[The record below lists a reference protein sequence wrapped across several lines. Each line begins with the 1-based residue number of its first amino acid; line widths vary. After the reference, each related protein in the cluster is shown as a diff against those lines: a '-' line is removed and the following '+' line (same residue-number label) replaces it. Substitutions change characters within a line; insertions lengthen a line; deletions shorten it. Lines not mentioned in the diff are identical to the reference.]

1 MSGLHVFRAIL
12 MWKKTFGRLVFLFVT
27 GAALVCIYGIVMG
40 SRLTWILSDNPPP
53 VAEPEP
59 VDPEMQLRETLLNY
73 LAQLDASGS
82 EFTKQVIGD
91 AQLQRWNLDTGIAYF
106 SLPAKPGQQGY
117 PQSAVAG
124 FVTRFDEVRF
134 APADQEVMKL
144 DDLVLPRTPETAF
157 FFATAVQN
165 FAVTPGK
172 RFVFPYRSATY
183 TVSLQ
188 ETMDYLHN
196 ESVVGG
202 LLNAATGKTI
212 GGRELV
218 FSNHGAFVAVRGEPS
233 LKRLADALVFGLPR
247 GPEARELRVQ
257 RLLDFVTTEIAYDP
271 NEAGAGVEV
280 LRRPNEILMTRRGDC
295 SNKSILF
302 ASLLDQLGEPYL
314 FAYMPGHI
322 AVAVPRGHFGA
333 YNGLTLL
340 WEKKPWVLAETTAV
354 KFRIG
359 VDHLMDE
366 TLFPRCEYLQ
376 YPPNPNVIV
385 SRLTGE
391 RLMFR

>member
-1 MSGLHVFRAIL
+1 
-12 MWKKTFGRLVFLFVT
+12 MWKKTFGRLVFLLVT
-27 GAALVCIYGIVMG
+27 GVVLVGVYGIVMG
-40 SRLTWILSDNPPP
+40 SRLAWVRSDTPPP
-53 VAEPEP
+53 AAEPEP
-59 VDPEMQLRETLLNY
+59 VDDPEARLRETLLNY
-73 LAQLDASGS
+73 LAQLEASGS

-91 AQLQRWNLDTGIAYF
+91 ARLQRWNLEKETAYF

-117 PQSAVAG
+117 PQSAVAR
-124 FVTRFDEVRF
+124 FVTHFGEVRF

-144 DDLVLPRTPETAF
+144 DDLVLTRTPETAF
-157 FFATAVQN
+157 FFATAVKN
-165 FAVTPGK
+165 IAITPGK
-172 RFVFPYRSATY
+172 LLVFPYRSVTY

-188 ETMDYLHN
+188 ETMDYLN
-196 ESVVGG
+196 NDSVVGG
-202 LLNAATGKTI
+202 LLNAATGKSI
-212 GGRELV
+212 GGRAVV

-233 LKRLADALVFGLPR
+233 LKRLANALISGLPH

-302 ASLLDQLGEPYL
+302 ASLLDQIEEPYL

-340 WEKKPWVLAETTAV
+340 WEKKPWVLAETTAA

-359 VDHLMDE
+359 VDHLVDE

-385 SRLTGE
+385 SRRTGE
-391 RLMFR
+391 QVRFR